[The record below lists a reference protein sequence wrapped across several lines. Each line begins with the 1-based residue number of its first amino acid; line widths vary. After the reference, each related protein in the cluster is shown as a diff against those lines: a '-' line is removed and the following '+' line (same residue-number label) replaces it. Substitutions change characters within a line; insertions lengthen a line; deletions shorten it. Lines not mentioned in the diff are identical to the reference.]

1 MENLAEGQ
9 GDHADEHVAGGA
21 HAQEDVNEKGG
32 ANGEQSGP
40 GKRSPIDKVVS
51 KLAAQVNEFSNATKH
66 IRTLAEAVQTIRED
80 MESLKRQN
88 TNEEQAPP
96 SKKTCKS
103 NNVEQNQPGSS
114 KIPDAEPVSDD
125 SESDDTEDELEALM
139 EQGADE
145 DDSFNELEE
154 FFQTDDGTGEE
165 VGEKMAKITQKAV
178 RGPKSKKD
186 EENLQALKQKHLR
199 PKNIPNLQA
208 PKIDEFLWRQLKRDV
223 KKADYLQQ
231 TAVKNY
237 AQAMTPLIK
246 ALDLMQSNRD
256 PEITKKHVMDS
267 FKILSLQV
275 KTTNLNRLE
284 QVKKE
289 LHPKYKALV
298 PEEPSEAKLLGDSF
312 QDAVKKLE
320 GTKNNITISSQSFLG
335 KRGGDRNQSSQGNN
349 RHKFRQN
356 QNHGYRNQRNFRSDM
371 NNNNNNMRNQNNYRK
386 KNNNNNNSRK

>member
-1 MENLAEGQ
+1 MR
-9 GDHADEHVAGGA
+9 
-21 HAQEDVNEKGG
+21 KT
-32 ANGEQSGP
+32 
-40 GKRSPIDKVVS
+40 
-51 KLAAQVNEFSNATKH
+51 KL
-66 IRTLAEAVQTIRED
+66 
-80 MESLKRQN
+80 
-88 TNEEQAPP
+88 
-96 SKKTCKS
+96 
-103 NNVEQNQPGSS
+103 
-114 KIPDAEPVSDD
+114 
-125 SESDDTEDELEALM
+125 
-139 EQGADE
+139 
-145 DDSFNELEE
+145 SFLVI
-154 FFQTDDGTGEE
+154 FYYSQ
-165 VGEKMAKITQKAV
+165 
-178 RGPKSKKD
+178 
-186 EENLQALKQKHLR
+186 H
-199 PKNIPNLQA
+199 
-208 PKIDEFLWRQLKRDV
+208 
-223 KKADYLQQ
+223 YLQQ

-256 PEITKKHVMDS
+256 PETTKKHVMDS
-267 FKILSLQV
+267 FKILSLQI

-298 PEEPSEAKLLGDSF
+298 PEEPSETKLLGDSF

-386 KNNNNNNSRK
+386 KNNNNNSRK